1 MSVPEHLWRFPT
13 TEARV
18 SLAKRFGLPYSDQ
31 MQDWEYE
38 VADANRIDEFI
49 SVYESGELDDDE
61 KFSLMETIIQSFEDL
76 EISLSDE
83 PRWQRV
89 LNLIENNIELHRY
102 TVWYWSMLENS
113 NKFEQW
119 RVTPFIESILIK
131 HKEKFS

>member
-1 MSVPEHLWRFPT
+1 
-13 TEARV
+13 
-18 SLAKRFGLPYSDQ
+18 

-89 LNLIENNIELHRY
+89 LNIIENNIELHRY